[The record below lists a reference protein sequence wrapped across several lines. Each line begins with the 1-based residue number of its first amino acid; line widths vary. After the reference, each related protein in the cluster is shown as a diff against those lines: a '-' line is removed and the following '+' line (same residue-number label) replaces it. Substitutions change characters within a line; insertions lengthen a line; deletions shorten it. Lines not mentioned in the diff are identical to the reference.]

1 MFNKADDTVA
11 KDVNGKDAVGITD
24 GKGNYVFE
32 MPYSPEGYYIMETGA
47 PEGYSLNENK
57 FDVEL
62 TEDYDF
68 AKNNPIVIKVA
79 DSLLPSE
86 ESNTGVFG
94 RNPLIYGG
102 IAVAGIGLAT
112 GAILKGRKKKED
124 DSSDKE

>member
-1 MFNKADDTVA
+1 
-11 KDVNGKDAVGITD
+11 
-24 GKGNYVFE
+24 
-32 MPYSPEGYYIMETGA
+32 METGA

-62 TEDYDF
+62 TEDYEF
-68 AKNNPIVIKVA
+68 AKDNPIVIKVA

-102 IAVAGIGLAT
+102 IAVAGVGIAA
-112 GAILKGRKKKED
+112 GAVLKSKKKKEE
-124 DSSDKE
+124 DSSKEYFSSLREWSKACSLSFFYFWRLIAQNFTNSTQTLVIL